1 MRSKSTYNPSDTT
14 AIKARLLEQLP
25 RLIECLF
32 AGRSVHRTEFEYRIG
47 NNGSVSIRLDNGCYF
62 NHETGEGG
70 DIISFIQHTLK
81 MDFKGAVLFAKN
93 LVGNAPLAP
102 ITPPDNL
109 QRKIDENAMLK
120 RDKALE
126 MLKRSIPI
134 NNTLAEVYLRKY
146 RAISLEQI
154 PASLR
159 FIEHAYNYTAGGY
172 FPAMIASISDLDGNI
187 IAAHCTFIAPKTGDK
202 LQGNGIKSRLIF
214 GGCRGGAIRLS
225 QATEKLALCEGV
237 EDGLSILQSAPDLT
251 VWATA
256 GTSNLRAVLIP
267 DFVKEVIICA
277 DNDKAGSEAATD
289 LAARL
294 VAENKTVRIAKPPAG
309 FKDFNDFL
317 RNGNRH
323 EK

>member
-1 MRSKSTYNPSDTT
+1 MKTKPFTPHDTT

-25 RLIECLF
+25 SLLECLC
-32 AGRSVHRTEFEYRIG
+32 AGKPIHKSAYEYRIG

-81 MDFKGAVLFAKN
+81 MDFKSALLFAKN
-93 LVGNAPLAP
+93 FIGNAPLPP

-109 QRKIDENAMLK
+109 QRKINEKAVQQ
-120 RDKALE
+120 RDKALT

-134 NNTLAEVYLRKY
+134 NNTLAEVYLREH
-146 RAISLEQI
+146 RGIAIDAI

-159 FIEHAYNYTAGGY
+159 FIEHAYNHTAGGY

-187 IAAHCTFIAPKTGDK
+187 IAAQCTFLKPTTGDK
-202 LQGNGIKSRLIF
+202 LQGEKIKSRLIF
-214 GGCRGGAIRLS
+214 AGCRGGAIRLS

-237 EDGLSILQSAPDLT
+237 EDGLSVLQSAPDLAL
-251 VWATA
+251 WATA
-256 GTSNLRAVLIP
+256 GTSNLRAVQIP
-267 DFVKEVIICA
+267 SSVKEVIICA
-277 DNDKAGSEAATD
+277 DNDVAGAEATSD
-289 LAARL
+289 LSARL
-294 VAENKTVRIAKPPAG
+294 VGEGKTVRIAKPPAC